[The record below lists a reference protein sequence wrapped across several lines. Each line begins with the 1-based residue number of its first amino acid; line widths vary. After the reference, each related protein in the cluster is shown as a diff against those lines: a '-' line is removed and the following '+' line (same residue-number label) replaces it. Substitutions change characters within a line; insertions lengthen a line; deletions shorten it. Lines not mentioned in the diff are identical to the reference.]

1 MKKENRKFLSASIC
15 LIAAFVIWTF
25 AVRFLD
31 VQAIGPQGS
40 CVGLATLNGAVRD
53 FVGSNMS
60 LYMLTDWLGLVPILF
75 ALGFAVL
82 GAIQWIKRRRI
93 LKVDRDILALGV
105 FYLAVMAAYV
115 LFEELAINYRPV
127 LIEGILEVSYPSSTT
142 LLATCVMPTAATVLK
157 PRMRNPIFKR
167 FAVCAIYA
175 FTAFMVVGRII
186 SGVHWLSDI
195 IGGILLSLGLI
206 FAFKSTPQSI
216 DMQDSTN
223 SVC

>member
-1 MKKENRKFLSASIC
+1 MKKENLKFLRASIC
-15 LIAAFVIWTF
+15 LLAAFVLWTI
-25 AVRFLD
+25 AVRFFD

-40 CVGLATLNGAVRD
+40 QVGFATINGAVRD

-60 LYMLTDWLGLVPILF
+60 LYVLTDWLGLVPILF
-75 ALGFAVL
+75 ALGFAIL
-82 GAIQWIKRRRI
+82 GAVQWIKRKRI
-93 LKVDRDILALGV
+93 LMVDRDILALGV
-105 FYLAVMAAYV
+105 FYLSVMVAYV
-115 LFEELAINYRPV
+115 LFEELAINYRPE

-157 PRMRNPIFKR
+157 RRMRNPILKR
-167 FAVCAIYA
+167 FTVCAIYA

-206 FAFKSTPQSI
+206 FAFESISRSVDMPNSTLR
-216 DMQDSTN
+216 
-223 SVC
+223 VC